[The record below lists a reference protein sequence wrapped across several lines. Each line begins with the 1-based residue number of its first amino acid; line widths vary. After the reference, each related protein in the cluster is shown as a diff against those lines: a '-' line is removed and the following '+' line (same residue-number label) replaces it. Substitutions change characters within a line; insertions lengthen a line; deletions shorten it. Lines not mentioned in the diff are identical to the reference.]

1 MLGCHRNLFLVRRP
15 VVATGTGP
23 ALMTDF
29 ATDLREIFD
38 ATMFDRLEAYE
49 VLTEDRSNGPMGT
62 KVQSA
67 FSRFYW
73 RRSTQSRHR

>member
-1 MLGCHRNLFLVRRP
+1 VLGCHRNLFLVRRP

-38 ATMFDRLEAYE
+38 ATMELSPE
-49 VLTEDRSNGPMGT
+49 VGDGGNRKGGISWG
-62 KVQSA
+62 A
-67 FSRFYW
+67 
-73 RRSTQSRHR
+73 